1 MENKIKSSAEF
12 SVCKKY
18 RYALWRVWDS
28 NKPSVM
34 FIGLNPSTADDV
46 NNDPTVTRCI
56 NFARNWGYGGLC
68 MANIFAY
75 RETKRHIMKEQND
88 PIGPDNDKWLKKL
101 AAESD
106 LVVAAWGNDGA
117 HLNRSKAVTNL
128 IENLHCIS
136 LNKTGEPSHPLYLNS
151 SLKAVPI
158 NA

>member
-28 NKPSVM
+28 NKPLVM

-56 NFARNWGYGGLC
+56 NFAKDWGYGGLC
-68 MANIFAY
+68 MANIFSY
-75 RETKRHIMKEQND
+75 RETDRHIMKEQND

-101 AAESD
+101 AAESG
-106 LVVAAWGNDGA
+106 LVVAAWGNDGE
-117 HLNRSKAVTNL
+117 HDRVRS
-128 IENLHCIS
+128 
-136 LNKTGEPSHPLYLNS
+136 
-151 SLKAVPI
+151 
-158 NA
+158 